1 VRGKGGDGGGWCGWT
16 TFFFSITRGMDR
28 IDRQVERESGRHNSK
43 GRRVYSQVQQRS

>member
-1 VRGKGGDGGGWCGWT
+1 MVWVDNI
-16 TFFFSITRGMDR
+16 FFFSITRGMDR